1 MNPTITTAMTV
12 ALARLRQRVSYALMR
27 GGDDAPLQLAADSV
41 GDVVLTLTIP
51 GAAEPAEL
59 GYVWEEEDGS
69 VRYEPDAGGTD
80 DDPLDSDASRI
91 AVCEAAVAAIAAE
104 LGGGCESGR
113 TDSGDWT
120 VTTPGGYTV
129 GSLGMSL
136 SLAEIM
142 MVGRARLREE
152 LAAEISESLTACH
165 PAAAG
170 QAVTDAWPQITI
182 VAADGTTVLAS
193 VDYADDATTADDAVA
208 LTGPDGDRVVIRP
221 DAYSLLS
228 WADWRDYVQPVCA
241 AVAAAL
247 TAG

>member
-1 MNPTITTAMTV
+1 MTTTITTAMTV
-12 ALARLRQRVSYALMR
+12 ALARLRQRVSYVLMR

-59 GYVWEEEDGS
+59 GYVWEEDGR
-69 VRYEPDAGGTD
+69 VLYEPDAVGAD
-80 DDPLDSDASRI
+80 DYPLDSDASRV
-91 AVCEAAVAAIAAE
+91 AVCEAAVAAIAGE
-104 LGGGCESGR
+104 LGGGCEAAQ
-113 TDSGDWT
+113 TDSGDWA

-129 GSLGMSL
+129 GSLGMSR
-136 SLAEIM
+136 SLAEIISA
-142 MVGRARLREE
+142 GRARLREE

-170 QAVTDAWPQITI
+170 QAVTDAWPETT
-182 VAADGTTVLAS
+182 VYADDGTVLAS
-193 VDYADDATTADDAVA
+193 VDYAAGPTVADDAVA
-208 LTGPDGDRVVIRP
+208 LTGPDGTRTVLRP
-221 DAYSLLS
+221 DSYMILCQE
-228 WADWRDYVQPVCA
+228 DWEDHVKPVCD